1 MASSSVALGYESSFL
16 TRDVPFPYPL
26 DGRGIIRLDYVH
38 FTVLLDPIRRLA
50 AATGVNI
57 DGKLLSDVARSDDWH
72 LDSRVPPEEQAGP
85 ELYARND
92 LDRGH
97 LVRRRDPVWGEPDI
111 AEAANEDTFAY
122 TNAAPQ
128 AADFNQSKELWLG
141 LEDYL
146 LGHAE
151 TYDTK
156 LTVFTGPVLAPADDV
171 YRGVAIP
178 RMFWKVAV
186 WTAAGSGADTDT
198 NSDGQR
204 LAETLELAAT
214 GYLLDQTPQLDDI
227 ELERATALAAQAG
240 DPPPLGPYRTF
251 QVPISD
257 IAVATGLDLQQL
269 VAADRL
275 AVGPPEVRA
284 DITWIPLTTYS
295 DIVH

>member
-1 MASSSVALGYESSFL
+1 MASPSASLGYESSFL
-16 TRDVPFPYPL
+16 TSDVPLSFPL
-26 DGRGIIRLDYVH
+26 DGRGVIRLDYVH
-38 FTVLLDPIRRLA
+38 FTVLLDPTRRLA

-57 DGKLLSDVARSDDWH
+57 DGKLLVDVARSDGWH
-72 LDSRVPPEEQAGP
+72 LDTRVPSEEQAGP
-85 ELYARND
+85 DLYARND

-97 LVRRRDPVWGEPDI
+97 LVRRRDPVWGEP
-111 AEAANEDTFAY
+111 AAAANEDTFVY

-151 TYDTK
+151 TYDTR
-156 LTVFTGPVLAPADDV
+156 LSVFTGPVLAPADVV
-171 YRGVAIP
+171 YRGIAIP

-186 WTAAGSGADTDT
+186 WTTTATSGSDVNANRPAGTP
-198 NSDGQR
+198 
-204 LAETLELAAT
+204 ELAAT

-227 ELERATALAAQAG
+227 ELERETALAAGAG

-251 QVPISD
+251 QVPISE

-275 AVGPPEVRA
+275 VANTETRPDARA
-284 DITWIPLTTYS
+284 EAAWIPLRTYS
-295 DIVH
+295 DIVR